1 MASDRAFPSVSAMLK
16 NRHGRH
22 VQPRRGGLIEIPQSA
37 AMLAGA
43 VIALLVIG
51 ATWVLFAGLRARAA
65 ARELADREARLSAL
79 VRRSPAQAMVVRADG
94 RVELPRRLG
103 DWLGLAEL
111 PRMID
116 ELAGDGCGLL
126 PQDLETLTAHVT
138 AAQKA
143 GQPFRLAVRAQESDR
158 SLLAIGERA
167 PEAIQAPGGVL
178 VWFID
183 ATESQ
188 AEIAR
193 LQRDATRLRAAFDAL
208 TGLIEAA
215 PMPMWYRGADLR
227 LLMVNSAYVEAVEGK
242 DSEDVVARGLE
253 LVEGAGLGGPL
264 ANAAIAR
271 DTGEPQTAAM
281 PATIGGA
288 RRMLRLYDVPL
299 PTGGVAGFAVDIED
313 LEQARGGL
321 KRFAEAQRAML
332 DRVSAGVAQFGADCS
347 LVFCNQPFRRM
358 FAMKPEW
365 LADRPEFDRV
375 LDRMREAN
383 RLPEVRDFPAWKAER
398 REWFTAPDAVEETW
412 SVGGTHLRVV
422 AQPLPEGGLLLMF
435 EDRTQ
440 QFELQR
446 EHGEMQQVRTATL
459 ESLAE
464 AVAVFGKGR
473 LQLWNRKFRQVWG
486 FEDGFLDGHPQIA
499 SLVKAAGPRLANPAR
514 AEVLGDLVRLA
525 AKDRQQRGSSVAF
538 RDGRHFDVTAVPL
551 PDGNA
556 LVTMLDTTDHHRAEQ
571 ALRDRNEALEAADRV
586 KTAFVANMS
595 YELRTPLTSIKG
607 FAEMLHGGFAG
618 ELTPSG
624 IEYAE
629 AILVSVERL
638 SALIDDVLDLT
649 QSEGAPLE
657 RVPVDLELGANSAAE
672 AIAPLAKAKA
682 IELVVEDT
690 GTAGTVTG
698 DPRRLRQVIEHLLRH
713 AVASTPERG
722 RVLLH
727 LDGNRKVARVIVS
740 DNGPGM
746 DAEAVATAFDRFAQG
761 GISRGGARALGL
773 GLPLAKQ
780 FVEAHG
786 GRIEMISEPGEGT
799 LVTVEL
805 PRR

>member
-1 MASDRAFPSVSAMLK
+1 MIQISSSTAVIVGALLCLFVVSGVWALFVGLRMRATAS
-16 NRHGRH
+16 G
-22 VQPRRGGLIEIPQSA
+22 
-37 AMLAGA
+37 LAGTIVRLEA
-43 VIALLVIG
+43 
-51 ATWVLFAGLRARAA
+51 LFA
-65 ARELADREARLSAL
+65 D
-79 VRRSPAQAMVVRADG
+79 SPAQALLIRADG
-94 RVELPRRLG
+94 RIELPRRLG

-111 PRMID
+111 PRSF
-116 ELAGDGCGLL
+116 DGLSEAEAGLL
-126 PQDLETLTAHVT
+126 PEDAVRLGSHVE

-143 GQPFRLAVRAQESDR
+143 GKPFTLSVRVRGSERA
-158 SLLAIGERA
+158 LLVVGERA
-167 PEAIQAPGGVL
+167 PQAANAPGGVVL
-178 VWFID
+178 WFID

-188 AEIAR
+188 DEINR
-193 LQRDATRLRAAFDAL
+193 LQREATRLRAAFDAL
-208 TGLIEAA
+208 TALIEAA

-227 LLMVNSAYVEAVEGK
+227 LLMVNSAYVEAVEGH
-242 DSEDVVARGLE
+242 DAEDVVERGLE

-281 PATIGGA
+281 PATIAGR
-288 RRMLRLYDVPL
+288 RRMLRLHDIPL
-299 PTGGVAGFAVDIED
+299 PIGGVAGFAVDVEE

-332 DRVSAGVAQFGADCS
+332 DRVSAGVAQFAADRS

-358 FAMKPEW
+358 FALKNEW
-365 LADRPEFDRV
+365 LSDRPEFDRV
-375 LDRMREAN
+375 IDRMREAN

-398 REWFTAPDAVEETW
+398 REWFVSPDAIEETW
-412 SVGGTHLRVV
+412 SFGQTHLRVV
-422 AQPLPEGGLLLMF
+422 AQPLPEGGLMLLF
-435 EDRTQ
+435 EDQTQ

-473 LQLWNRKFRQVWG
+473 LQLWNRKFRQVWD
-486 FEDGFLDGHPQIA
+486 FDDSFLDGHPQLLA
-499 SLVKAAGPRLANPAR
+499 LVRAAGPKLTNPAR
-514 AEVLGDLVRLA
+514 AEVIGDLVRMA
-525 AKDRQQRGSSVAF
+525 SQERQQRGSSIAF
-538 RDGRHFDVTAVPL
+538 ADGRHFDITAVPL

-556 LVTMLDTTDHHRAEQ
+556 LVTMLDTTDHHRAER

-618 ELTPSG
+618 ELSASG
-624 IEYAE
+624 NEYAE
-629 AILVSVERL
+629 AILVSVDRL
-638 SALIDDVLDLT
+638 GTLIDEVLDLT
-649 QSEGAPLE
+649 QSEGAALD
-657 RVPVDLELGANSAAE
+657 RVPVDIEMAAHNAAE
-672 AIAPLAKAKA
+672 AIAPLAKAKR
-682 IELVVEDT
+682 IELVVEDA

-698 DPRRLRQVIEHLLRH
+698 DPRRVRQAIEHLLRH
-713 AVASTPERG
+713 AVAVTPEGG

-727 LDGNRKVARVIVS
+727 LDGNSRVARVIVS

-746 DAEAVATAFDRFAQG
+746 REEAVSKAFDRFAQFG
-761 GISRGGARALGL
+761 TSRSGERALGL

-780 FVEAHG
+780 FVEAHR
-786 GRIEMISEPGEGT
+786 GRIELISEPGEGT

-805 PRR
+805 PRG